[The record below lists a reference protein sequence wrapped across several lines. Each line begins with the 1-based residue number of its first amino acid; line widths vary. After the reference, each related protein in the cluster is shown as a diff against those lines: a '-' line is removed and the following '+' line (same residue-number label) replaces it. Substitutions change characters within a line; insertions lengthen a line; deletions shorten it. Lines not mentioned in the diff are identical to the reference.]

1 MPTCVQQSPS
11 TRLSNASPTLGWVQE
26 AEENPGAR
34 EAMGLLRV
42 YGRPFPSLILGP
54 ICKPEGAVT
63 RILTVPDGLGSTPN
77 SAISQLNEGPELCH
91 LHEDCHGACY
101 LEESKIFP
109 LVTDTCHVC

>member
-1 MPTCVQQSPS
+1 MAEGNQSLSCPRASNSPS

-26 AEENPGAR
+26 AEEKPGAR

-63 RILTVPDGLGSTPN
+63 RILTVPVGLGSTPN
-77 SAISQLNEGPELCH
+77 SAPQRLCT
-91 LHEDCHGACY
+91 LSLCLPPRAR
-101 LEESKIFP
+101 L
-109 LVTDTCHVC
+109 